1 MAGITGR
8 KKGGGSGRVAREA
21 PNTLKSRQVAR
32 VIDVISEGEIEGL
45 VNGSQSVY
53 FDDTPAENA
62 DGTSNFNGIN
72 YEVKFGE
79 PDQTALKEWRG
90 QEAVVSVG
98 AEATNGSPVTRQI
111 TDTDCDFIDV
121 ALRLPTLTLQDNETG
136 DLNGNSVRIKWE
148 VAVGSGAFQTV
159 HDTTIRGKCVAP
171 YIRTFQIDLRAL
183 SATGPYNVR
192 LTRVD
197 ADATETRDQRTTFFD
212 SYTKV
217 TQAKIKYNDSALMG
231 VKVDAKQFGT
241 KVPTRS
247 YEIKGIKI
255 SVPVNY
261 NQNTRLYNGVWNGL
275 FKTVYSN
282 NPAWCIYDLI
292 SNKRYGL
299 GDYIDEAA
307 LDKYSFYEV
316 AKYCDQLVPKGAAPI
331 TSANAL
337 TAVGTTSYV
346 ITVHYPAHGLTV
358 GDGVLLTGGTAGRG
372 FTAAQINNVAHTVQG
387 VVDADNFTINFFQ
400 QPTSSGTFGGSSLQ
414 LKLLEPRFTMNAVI
428 SSRQEAFAVLQTM
441 ASLFHGMLYFG
452 AGVLVPAI
460 DKAKDPVKLVSP
472 ANVKDGIF
480 TYGGTNLKSRHSICM
495 ARWNDPKNDYRPA
508 VETYEDLDL
517 RERFGYRTLEIAAFG
532 CTSRGQARRH
542 AKWTLET
549 EKLGETVTYTAGVD
563 HGDLNPA
570 DIISISDPVYSGTR
584 WGGRITAVNA
594 ARTQVT
600 LDDGI
605 TSEFNLSAKTYTIS
619 AVLSD
624 GSIQERT
631 ISAVATVSGKTRVTV
646 SAAFASGIEI
656 GAMFVIHGDAE
667 ERLWQVL
674 NVSQKD
680 NEFDVVA
687 VRHDPN
693 KFATVDDIGY
703 IDGDDDAYIDVPT
716 LDSAAGSL
724 SVTARE
730 YNYIAS
736 GTLKSRVMVSWQVS
750 SSPLV
755 TGYQVFMTNNA
766 GTYDTFET
774 TTNSIEVSDIKVG
787 TYTFDVIALS
797 ETGPTRITGSVSGFS
812 VLGKLLPPD
821 APTALAVTNG
831 LGVVDLAW
839 TNPTDVDLSY
849 IEVWKSDAN
858 DRNHSSA
865 AVIKRTT
872 SDKISIQLPIGTY
885 YFWVRAV
892 DTSTNPSDNYEPAG
906 ATAGVVGKSVSVS
919 SQGTTLP
926 AVADA
931 LEGQFFFKTDT
942 QRMYAFNGTA
952 WVIFANDIDNTS
964 DLTDGANLGG
974 SAVWQNVSDDGTGT
988 IPANNATNNPVT
1000 SGANNP
1006 TTNLVTGAFFYN
1018 TTEDKLYTYDGSAW
1032 VVYANAFDNTNQLTD
1047 GANLGDTATWQNVT
1061 DDGTGTIPANNATN
1075 NPVSEGATNPTT
1087 GLVTGAFFYNTS
1099 DSKLYTYNGT
1109 AWVVYA
1115 NSFDNT
1121 NDLTDGANLGGTAV
1135 WQNVSDNGDGT
1146 IPANNATN
1154 NPTASGATDPATAVT
1169 GEFFFNTTDNKLKV
1183 WNGTAWVLFGNAFD
1197 NTNQLTDGA
1206 NLGETATWSSVTGT
1220 GVPANYATN
1229 NPVNSGT
1236 TNPTGNQITGAFF
1249 FNTSNNQ
1256 LYTYN
1261 GTAWVVF
1268 ANAFNNTNQLTDGA
1282 GLGDSADWNS
1292 INNVPDFGDLATADA
1307 GNGLTITSGGV
1318 ASINTDGGSLILGT
1332 NGIKLNAVDG
1342 SQTTV
1347 SNFGSDLITG
1357 DVSKIAITRAP
1368 TNVTRST
1375 VLYQTTNMD
1384 WTFWAGEVPA
1394 RTNSDTHIPFA
1405 DLTGVASTTL
1415 STAHFVQIE
1424 LQMKNPNTVTTSQ
1437 SLTAT
1442 AAAFSVMGSQF
1453 NFLSASGDKTA
1464 IAQTGANMTT
1474 GGNSYQVVSSTY
1486 NVPGNTTTIYLNTM
1500 AGLSTGTSYT
1510 FTVAPSSGFVV
1521 VGTGGFY
1528 SHGANQFNGWAVSGG
1543 MAAATDNKT
1552 ELALVLTRRTAPN
1565 GALIYGPATDT
1576 VYEVSGELGG
1586 LR

>member
-646 SAAFASGIEI
+646 SAAFASGIET
-656 GAMFVIHGDAE
+656 GAMFIVHGDAE

-964 DLTDGANLGG
+964 DLTDGANLGS
-974 SAVWQNVSDDGTGT
+974 SAVWQNVT
-988 IPANNATNNPVT
+988 
-1000 SGANNP
+1000 
-1006 TTNLVTGAFFYN
+1006 
-1018 TTEDKLYTYDGSAW
+1018 
-1032 VVYANAFDNTNQLTD
+1032 
-1047 GANLGDTATWQNVT
+1047 
-1061 DDGTGTIPANNATN
+1061 
-1075 NPVSEGATNPTT
+1075 
-1087 GLVTGAFFYNTS
+1087 
-1099 DSKLYTYNGT
+1099 
-1109 AWVVYA
+1109 
-1115 NSFDNT
+1115 
-1121 NDLTDGANLGGTAV
+1121 
-1135 WQNVSDNGDGT
+1135 DNGDNT

-1154 NPTASGATDPATAVT
+1154 NPTATGATDPATAVT

-1183 WNGTAWVLFGNAFD
+1183 WDGTQWVLFGNAFD

-1249 FNTSNNQ
+1249 FNTSENQ

-1261 GTAWVVF
+1261 GTAWVIF

-1415 STAHFVQIE
+1415 SSACFVQIE
-1424 LQMKNPNTVTTSQ
+1424 LQMKNPNTSTTSQ

-1442 AAAFSVMGSQF
+1442 AVAFNVMGGQF
-1453 NFLSASGDKTA
+1453 RFLSASGDKTA
-1464 IAQTGANMTT
+1464 IAQTGATMTT
-1474 GGNSYQVVSSTY
+1474 GGNSYQVVSSSY
-1486 NVPGNTTTIYLNTM
+1486 NGSTTTIYVDTM
-1500 AGLSTGTSYT
+1500 TGLSTGTSYT

-1543 MAAATDNKT
+1543 MSAATDNKT

-1565 GALIYGPATDT
+1565 GVLIYGPATDT

>member
-111 TDTDCDFIDV
+111 TDADCDFIDV

-517 RERFGYRTLEIAAFG
+517 RERFGYRTLEVAAFG

-646 SAAFASGIEI
+646 SAAFASGIET
-656 GAMFVIHGDAE
+656 GAMFIVHGDAE

-858 DRNHSSA
+858 DRNDSSA

-892 DTSTNPSDNYEPAG
+892 DTSTNPSDNYFPAG
-906 ATAGVVGKSVSVS
+906 ATAGVEGKSVSVS

-926 AVADA
+926 PVADA

-942 QRMYAFNGTA
+942 QRMYAFDGTA

-964 DLTDGANLGG
+964 DLTDGANLGE
-974 SAVWQNVSDDGTGT
+974 SAVWQNVT
-988 IPANNATNNPVT
+988 
-1000 SGANNP
+1000 
-1006 TTNLVTGAFFYN
+1006 
-1018 TTEDKLYTYDGSAW
+1018 
-1032 VVYANAFDNTNQLTD
+1032 
-1047 GANLGDTATWQNVT
+1047 
-1061 DDGTGTIPANNATN
+1061 
-1075 NPVSEGATNPTT
+1075 
-1087 GLVTGAFFYNTS
+1087 
-1099 DSKLYTYNGT
+1099 
-1109 AWVVYA
+1109 
-1115 NSFDNT
+1115 
-1121 NDLTDGANLGGTAV
+1121 
-1135 WQNVSDNGDGT
+1135 DNGDNT

-1154 NPTASGATDPATAVT
+1154 NPTATGATDPATAVT

-1183 WNGTAWVLFGNAFD
+1183 WDGTQWVLFGNAFD

-1249 FNTSNNQ
+1249 FNTSENQ

-1282 GLGDSADWNS
+1282 GLGDSADWNN

-1415 STAHFVQIE
+1415 STSHFVQIE
-1424 LQMKNPNTVTTSQ
+1424 LQMKNPNTSTTSQ

-1442 AAAFSVMGSQF
+1442 AVAFSVMGSQF
-1453 NFLSASGDKTA
+1453 RFLSASGDKTA
-1464 IAQTGANMTT
+1464 IAQTGATMTT
-1474 GGNSYQVVSSTY
+1474 GGNSYQVVSSSY
-1486 NVPGNTTTIYLNTM
+1486 NGSTTTIYVNTM
-1500 AGLSTGTSYT
+1500 TGLSTGTSYT

-1552 ELALVLTRRTAPN
+1552 ELALVLTRRTGPN

>member
-646 SAAFASGIEI
+646 SAAFASGIET
-656 GAMFVIHGDAE
+656 GAMFIVHGDAE

-964 DLTDGANLGG
+964 DLTDGANLGS
-974 SAVWQNVSDDGTGT
+974 SAVWQNVT
-988 IPANNATNNPVT
+988 
-1000 SGANNP
+1000 
-1006 TTNLVTGAFFYN
+1006 
-1018 TTEDKLYTYDGSAW
+1018 
-1032 VVYANAFDNTNQLTD
+1032 
-1047 GANLGDTATWQNVT
+1047 
-1061 DDGTGTIPANNATN
+1061 
-1075 NPVSEGATNPTT
+1075 
-1087 GLVTGAFFYNTS
+1087 
-1099 DSKLYTYNGT
+1099 
-1109 AWVVYA
+1109 
-1115 NSFDNT
+1115 
-1121 NDLTDGANLGGTAV
+1121 
-1135 WQNVSDNGDGT
+1135 DNGDNT

-1154 NPTASGATDPATAVT
+1154 NPTATGATDPATAVT

-1183 WNGTAWVLFGNAFD
+1183 WDGTQWVLFGNAFD

-1249 FNTSNNQ
+1249 FNTSENQ

-1261 GTAWVVF
+1261 GTAWVIF

-1415 STAHFVQIE
+1415 SSACFVQIE
-1424 LQMKNPNTVTTSQ
+1424 LQMKNPNTSTTSQ

-1442 AAAFSVMGSQF
+1442 AVAFSVMGGQF
-1453 NFLSASGDKTA
+1453 RFLSASGDKTA
-1464 IAQTGANMTT
+1464 IAQTGATMTT
-1474 GGNSYQVVSSTY
+1474 GGNSYQVVSSSY
-1486 NVPGNTTTIYLNTM
+1486 NGSTTTIYVDTM
-1500 AGLSTGTSYT
+1500 TGLSTGTSYT

-1543 MAAATDNKT
+1543 MSAATDNKT

-1565 GALIYGPATDT
+1565 GVLIYGPATDT

>member
-646 SAAFASGIEI
+646 SAAFASGIET
-656 GAMFVIHGDAE
+656 GAMFIVHGDAE

-942 QRMYAFNGTA
+942 QRMYAFDGTA

-964 DLTDGANLGG
+964 DLTDGANLGS
-974 SAVWQNVSDDGTGT
+974 SAVWQNVT
-988 IPANNATNNPVT
+988 
-1000 SGANNP
+1000 
-1006 TTNLVTGAFFYN
+1006 
-1018 TTEDKLYTYDGSAW
+1018 
-1032 VVYANAFDNTNQLTD
+1032 
-1047 GANLGDTATWQNVT
+1047 
-1061 DDGTGTIPANNATN
+1061 
-1075 NPVSEGATNPTT
+1075 
-1087 GLVTGAFFYNTS
+1087 
-1099 DSKLYTYNGT
+1099 
-1109 AWVVYA
+1109 
-1115 NSFDNT
+1115 
-1121 NDLTDGANLGGTAV
+1121 
-1135 WQNVSDNGDGT
+1135 DNGDNT

-1154 NPTASGATDPATAVT
+1154 NPTATGATDPATAVT

-1183 WNGTAWVLFGNAFD
+1183 WDGTQWVLFGNAFD

-1249 FNTSNNQ
+1249 FNTSENQ

-1261 GTAWVVF
+1261 GTAWVIF

-1415 STAHFVQIE
+1415 SSACFVQIE
-1424 LQMKNPNTVTTSQ
+1424 LQMKNPNTSTTSQ

-1442 AAAFSVMGSQF
+1442 AVAFNVMGGQF
-1453 NFLSASGDKTA
+1453 RFLSASGDKTA
-1464 IAQTGANMTT
+1464 IAQTGATMTT
-1474 GGNSYQVVSSTY
+1474 GGNSYQVVSSSY
-1486 NVPGNTTTIYLNTM
+1486 NGSTTTIYVDTM
-1500 AGLSTGTSYT
+1500 TGLSTGTSYT

-1543 MAAATDNKT
+1543 MSAATDNKT

-1565 GALIYGPATDT
+1565 GVLIYGPATDT

>member
-72 YEVKFGE
+72 YELKFGE

-261 NQNTRLYNGVWNGL
+261 NQGTRLYTGVWNGL
-275 FKTVYSN
+275 FNTVYSN

-316 AKYCDQLVPKGAAPI
+316 AKYCDQLVPKGSAPI

-337 TAVGTTSYV
+337 TAVGTSSYV
-346 ITVHYPAHGLTV
+346 ITVHYPAHGLTQ

-387 VVDADNFTINFFQ
+387 VVDADNFTINFSQ

-594 ARTQVT
+594 ALTQVT

-605 TSEFNLSAKTYTIS
+605 TSDFNLSAKTYTIS

-716 LDSAAGSL
+716 IDSAAGSL
-724 SVTARE
+724 NVVARE

-736 GTLKSRVMVSWQVS
+736 GTLKSRVMVSWQIS

-766 GTYDTFET
+766 GTYDTFDT

-849 IEVWKSDAN
+849 IEVWKSDVN

-865 AVIKRTT
+865 AIIKRTT
-872 SDKISIQLPIGTY
+872 SDKISIQLPVGTY

-892 DTSTNPSDNYEPAG
+892 DTSTNPSDNYEPAS

-931 LEGQFFFKTDT
+931 LDGQLFFKTDT
-942 QRMYAFNGTA
+942 QRMYAFDGTA
-952 WVIFANDIDNTS
+952 WVIFANDFDNTS
-964 DLTDGANLGG
+964 DLIDGANLGT
-974 SAVWQNVSDDGTGT
+974 SAVWQNVTDNGDGT
-988 IPANNATNNPVT
+988 IPANNATNNPVD
-1000 SGANNP
+1000 SGATNP

-1018 TTEDKLYTYDGSAW
+1018 TTENQLYTYSGTAW

-1047 GANLGDTATWQNVT
+1047 GASLGDTATWQNVT

-1075 NPVSEGATNPTT
+1075 NP
-1087 GLVTGAFFYNTS
+1087 
-1099 DSKLYTYNGT
+1099 
-1109 AWVVYA
+1109 
-1115 NSFDNT
+1115 
-1121 NDLTDGANLGGTAV
+1121 
-1135 WQNVSDNGDGT
+1135 
-1146 IPANNATN
+1146 
-1154 NPTASGATDPATAVT
+1154 TASGATDPATGVT
-1169 GEFFFNTTDNKLKV
+1169 GEFFFNTADNKLKV
-1183 WNGTAWVLFGNAFD
+1183 WDGTQWVLFGNAFD

-1249 FNTSNNQ
+1249 FNTSDNQ
-1256 LYTYN
+1256 LYTYD

-1282 GLGDSADWNS
+1282 NLGDSADWNS

-1307 GNGLTITSGGV
+1307 GNGLTITAGGI

-1347 SNFGSDLITG
+1347 SNFGADLITG

-1375 VLYQTTNMD
+1375 ILYQTTNMD

-1415 STAHFVQIE
+1415 SSACFVQIE
-1424 LQMKNPNTVTTSQ
+1424 LQMKNPNTSTTSQ

-1442 AAAFSVMGSQF
+1442 AVAFSVMGSQF
-1453 NFLSASGDKTA
+1453 RFLSASGDKTA
-1464 IAQTGANMTT
+1464 IAQTGATMTT
-1474 GGNSYQVVSSTY
+1474 GGNSYQVVSSSY
-1486 NVPGNTTTIYLNTM
+1486 NTTGNTTTIYVDTM
-1500 AGLSTGTSYT
+1500 TGLSTGTSYT

-1565 GALIYGPATDT
+1565 GALIYGAATDT